1 MIYKDFQDL
10 KLSALGMGAMR
21 LPVIGGKDAD
31 IDEAATAEMVKYAF
45 EHGVNYFDTAWGYHE
60 GNSEIV
66 MGKVLSAY
74 PREQFCLASK
84 FPGYDLANMPK
95 VEEIFE
101 KQLEKC
107 RVSYF
112 DFYLFH
118 NVCEMNINEYLDEKY
133 GIYEYLMKQK
143 ENGRIRHL
151 GFSAHGNYDIMK
163 RFLEA
168 YGKDMEFCQI
178 QLNYVDW
185 NFQDAKAKVDLL
197 NEYHI
202 PIWVMEPL
210 RGGMLAA
217 LPGEHA
223 GRLEELRPDEEIPA
237 WAFRFLQSIP
247 NIVVTLSGMSNQEQV
262 EKNIHTFGSEKP
274 LNKEEMETILEIADR
289 MVNGVPCTA
298 CRYCTAHCPQEIDI
312 PEMIKLYNEHKFT
325 GGGFIAPMAL
335 MAVEEGKKPSA
346 CVGCQSC
353 EAVCPQQIKISEVMS
368 DFAGMLKG

>member
-1 MIYKDFQDL
+1 MVYKQFQDL
-10 KLSALGMGAMR
+10 QLSALGMGAMR
-21 LPVIGGKDAD
+21 LPVIDKNDEK
-31 IDEAATAEMVKYAF
+31 IDEEATAKMVKCAI
-45 EHGVNYFDTAWGYHE
+45 EEGINYFDTAWGYH
-60 GNSEIV
+60 GGHSELV
-66 MGKVLSAY
+66 MGKVLSEY
-74 PREQFCLASK
+74 PRESFYLASK

-118 NVCEMNINEYLDEKY
+118 SVCEMNINEYLDEKY
-133 GIYEYLMKQK
+133 GIYDYLMKQK
-143 ENGRIRHL
+143 ADGRIRHL
-151 GFSAHGNYDIMK
+151 GFSVHGNYETMK

-185 NFQDAKAKVDLL
+185 DFQDAKAKVDLL

-210 RGGMLAA
+210 RGGKLAS
-217 LPGEHA
+217 LSKENGE
-223 GRLEELRPDEEIPA
+223 RLAKLRPDEEIPA

-247 NIVVTLSGMSNQEQV
+247 NIVVTLSGMSNQEQL
-262 EKNIHTFGSEKP
+262 EKNIHTFESEKP
-274 LNKEEMETILEIADR
+274 LDQEEMRTILDIADR
-289 MVNGVPCTA
+289 MVNGIPCTA
-298 CRYCTAHCPQEIDI
+298 CRYCTTHCPQEIDI

-335 MAVEEGKKPSA
+335 MAVEEGKLPSA
-346 CVGCQSC
+346 CVGCGSC

-368 DFAGMLKG
+368 DFAGMMKG